1 MARFEQLPIYK
12 KALELVV
19 FLERAVRGFSRFHKY
34 SIGERLRG
42 ISWDLITAI
51 VKANNVPTPPEAPEA
66 YGTSMGAPP
75 WGI

>member
-1 MARFEQLPIYK
+1 MARYEQLPIYK

-34 SIGERLRG
+34 SISERLRG
-42 ISWDLITAI
+42 ISWDLITGI
-51 VKANNVPTPPEAPEA
+51 VKANNVTTPPEARHPKP
-66 YGTSMGAPP
+66 MAPP